1 MIASVLAVLVVVG
14 AGGYLWFS
22 TRSSPTAAV
31 ASPATTPGTS
41 PSAAASSS
49 TSPGPWGDIVSRA
62 SDPTPL
68 TLSEL
73 FPTEFA
79 NGTATYAKTVQQA
92 RPRCPGALI
101 GSQLISAVKKAK
113 CSQAMRASYL
123 SSDKTMMGTI
133 GVLNLNTAAAAAKAG
148 KAAGPSEFIAQLPAK
163 TGPTKRLTK
172 GTGIEAAEVKGHYL
186 VLVWAEYSNLKAPGS
201 AARRQN
207 LETFISLLIQ
217 KTANVSLAT
226 RMVTGKPP
234 S

>member
-31 ASPATTPGTS
+31 ASPAATPGTS

-49 TSPGPWGDIVSRA
+49 TLPGPWGDIVSRA
-62 SDPTPL
+62 SDPAPL

-73 FPTEFA
+73 FPAEFT
-79 NGTATYAKTVQQA
+79 NGAAIYAKTVQQA

-101 GSQLISAVKKAK
+101 GSHLISAVNKAK

-123 SSDKTMMGTI
+123 SSDQTMMGTI

-148 KAAGPSEFIAQLPAK
+148 KAAGPTEFIAQLAGK
-163 TGPTKRLTK
+163 TGPTKKLTK

-217 KTANVSLAT
+217 RTANVSLAT

-234 S
+234 A